1 MAILIVDDDPVQ
13 RRLLEGMLQKFDYET
28 VAFDN
33 GDAALALLLGPE
45 GGRIDCVILDL
56 VMPNLDG
63 LGVLARLREVA
74 IKVPVIVQTAH
85 GGIDNV
91 VAAMRGGAVDF
102 VVKPAGAERLQVS
115 LRNALNTSALEG
127 ELARMKHSRTGT
139 LSFADIITKSAN
151 MHAVIRMA
159 EKAAASTIPVLVS
172 GESGVGKELIARAIH
187 GSGERQAKPFVA
199 VNCGAM
205 PENLVESILF
215 GHEKGSFTGATERHV
230 GKFVEASGGTLFLDE
245 VGELPAAA
253 QVKLLRA
260 IQEGEVEPVGARRSI
275 KVDVRIVS
283 ATNRD
288 LIADAKSGRFREDLF
303 YRLHVF
309 PITVPPLRERPAD
322 IPELA
327 RHFLAR
333 FSAEEG
339 KRIRFVTPEA
349 LRLLAAF
356 PWPGNIRQLEN
367 TMFRAVVLAEGDS
380 LGLAEFPQIA
390 AQVPG
395 QVGAQLP
402 SPPSG
407 QHLLRQDLL
416 QQDLP
421 QVAELE
427 EGGLPPE
434 AGPGEED
441 PAGTSATE
449 RLIAAQ
455 SSALLDALTLLD
467 DAGEVRPLEEIES
480 ELIRYAITH
489 YRGQM
494 SEVARRLRIGRSTLY
509 RKLEALGLNS
519 EAESHND
526 GVAAERQP
534 RKIA

>member
-13 RRLLEGMLQKFDYET
+13 RRLLEGMLQKFDYEA
-28 VAFDN
+28 VAVDN

-45 GGRIDCVILDL
+45 GGRIDCMILDL

-63 LGVLARLREVA
+63 LGVLARLREAA

-91 VAAMRGGAVDF
+91 VAAMRAGAMDF
-102 VVKPAGAERLQVS
+102 VVKPVGAERLQVS
-115 LRNALNTSALEG
+115 LLNALNTSALEG

-230 GKFVEASGGTLFLDE
+230 GKFAEASGGTLFLDE

-260 IQEGEVEPVGARRSI
+260 IQEGEVEPVGARKSI

-288 LIADAKSGRFREDLF
+288 LIADVKSGRFREDLF

-309 PITVPPLRERPAD
+309 PITVPPLRERPGD
-322 IPELA
+322 IPALA

-339 KRIRFVTPEA
+339 KRIRVITPEA
-349 LRLLAAF
+349 LRLLTAF

-380 LGLAEFPQIA
+380 VGLGEFPQIA
-390 AQVPG
+390 AQVPTQG
-395 QVGAQLP
+395 VTQLP
-402 SPPSG
+402 SLPSSYG
-407 QHLLRQDLL
+407 PIQDE
-416 QQDLP
+416 
-421 QVAELE
+421 ELE
-427 EGGLPPE
+427 ASLPPQASLSE
-434 AGPGEED
+434 HDVAGASP
-441 PAGTSATE
+441 TE

-455 SSALLDALTLLD
+455 SLALLDALALLD
-467 DAGEVRPLEEIES
+467 EAGEVRPLEEIES

-509 RKLEALGLNS
+509 RKLEALGLSS
-519 EAESHND
+519 EQAETDRDGD